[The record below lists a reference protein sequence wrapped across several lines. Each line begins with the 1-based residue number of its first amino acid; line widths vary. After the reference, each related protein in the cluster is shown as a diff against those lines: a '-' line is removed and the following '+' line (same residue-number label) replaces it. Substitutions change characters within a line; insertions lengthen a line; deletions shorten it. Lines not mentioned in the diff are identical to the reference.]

1 VIQGCQVRGFER
13 PGQKMDMTAGQ
24 GMTDGGSA
32 VSVRSLTPP
41 NRQPDVEMAS
51 GVRPK
56 LS

>member
-1 VIQGCQVRGFER
+1 VIGCCQARGFER
-13 PGQKMDMTAGQ
+13 PGEKMDLMAGQ
-24 GMTDGGSA
+24 GLADGGSA

-41 NRQPDVEMAS
+41 KRQPRKVSS